1 MAYESMQKYDSN
13 SNYRNTA
20 IGKKY
25 LDIYEPA
32 VVVEYDNTYEFT
44 LTSKYEHRPDL
55 LAQDLYSNSKLWWV
69 FTLYNRNKILDPIYD
84 FVPGLTIRV
93 PNNASSIGV

>member
-1 MAYESMQKYDSN
+1 MANVSYPSS
-13 SNYRNTA
+13 SNYRNTS

-25 LDIYEPA
+25 LDIYQPA
-32 VVVEYDNTYEFT
+32 ININYDETYEFT

-55 LAQDLYSNSKLWWV
+55 LAQDLYKDSKLWWV

-84 FVPGLTIRV
+84 FVPGITIRV
-93 PNNASSIGV
+93 PNNTGSIGV

>member
-1 MAYESMQKYDSN
+1 MAKVSYDYS
-13 SNYRNTA
+13 SNYRNTPV
-20 IGKKY
+20 GNKY
-25 LDIYEPA
+25 LDLYRPAITVSYE
-32 VVVEYDNTYEFT
+32 NTYEFT

-55 LAQDLYSNSKLWWV
+55 LAQDLYKDSKLWWV

-93 PNNASSIGV
+93 PNNTASIGV